1 MNRRFYLVKRSAL
14 QDTYAPNMKKQSPPQ
29 TKKLSTTLIEL
40 EDALNKWD
48 SISKDLV
55 KDDLKPLRR
64 DEVLICETKKL
75 LTQLKEIG
83 RAHV

>member
-1 MNRRFYLVKRSAL
+1 
-14 QDTYAPNMKKQSPPQ
+14 MKKISAPQ

-55 KDDLKPLRR
+55 STEKKTACR
-64 DEVLICETKKL
+64 DAELMSETKKL
-75 LTQLKEIG
+75 LSKLKNQIAELDQ
-83 RAHV
+83 